1 MTVTVKFFA
10 FLEEKLGFD
19 KDTVE
24 VSPRETI
31 QQIKEGL
38 AQRYPVIAHDLP
50 NCMIAVDMEFK
61 ADEDYF
67 DTGKEIAVIPPV
79 SGG

>member
-19 KDTVE
+19 SDTLDISHVKTVKQLKE
-24 VSPRETI
+24 EI
-31 QQIKEGL
+31 Q
-38 AQRYPVIAHDLP
+38 QRYPAVSNDIP
-50 NCMIAVDMEFK
+50 YCMIAVDMEFK
-61 ADEDYF
+61 SDEEQLAAE
-67 DTGKEIAVIPPV
+67 KEIAVIPPV